1 MSGNSEANR
10 VQDKVDISSCLWT
23 KKLEINIHVLG
34 IDLVLQ
40 ISDTCVSFRYQLST
54 AHTALEIIMN
64 CSVVDGFDGG

>member
-10 VQDKVDISSCLWT
+10 VKDKVDISSCLWT
-23 KKLEINIHVLG
+23 KKLEINILG

-40 ISDTCVSFRYQLST
+40 ISDTYVSFRYQLST

-64 CSVVDGFDGG
+64 CSIVDGFDGG